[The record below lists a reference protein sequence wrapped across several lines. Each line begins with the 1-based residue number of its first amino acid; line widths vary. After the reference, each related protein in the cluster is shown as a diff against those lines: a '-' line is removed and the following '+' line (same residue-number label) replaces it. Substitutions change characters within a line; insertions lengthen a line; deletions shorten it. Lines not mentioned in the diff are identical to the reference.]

1 MDADECVAAVMKEDA
16 YLKITTDVEKTH
28 CNKVITS
35 ELLFTVSNAYPVRE
49 ELSKPFGYAVGE
61 LVNNGQ
67 YSKYREERKTEL
79 LGEPFCG
86 DEVNEDSGE
95 FEKLDHD
102 NLFAPM
108 FISFSS
114 TTIGLLVC
122 FFPKLLKKR
131 RLWTR
136 KEEDAIR
143 DDDDTPETVKCEDTL
158 TTNTNSVSN
167 VLMNPSLTEILDIL
181 SSSSSKEL
189 DAAMEKLPDQSALLE
204 LCLQNNPIFLS
215 NERLKD
221 HLLSLTWSELLN
233 LCRPIGQRT
242 INEIM
247 KYVSIYDKS
256 NPKIRLQYTI
266 LTNPATRVAL
276 MQQLSDRLPL
286 VSKNTGI
293 STISSK
299 THSTGP
305 PPNQQFDPVLSAYL
319 NQISARS
326 VATSADESNDSMAR
340 RKFDLETN
348 PSNLYS
354 EHFSES
360 QISSREI
367 MKPSTFLIYLSTE
380 NLELI
385 KQQFETKTLT
395 APSFDSNMILQMK
408 IGLMKPNNG
417 SNSINVLKMTIR
429 SLDHVKAIV
438 TSFLQMHDCVGRN
451 NDSGSSLILTPER
464 RVATIAKDTIREFSI
479 DSGEGVHTFVGKAG
493 QFLSGESRN
502 TYEYESSE
510 IENLKNGYSL
520 AL

>member
-1 MDADECVAAVMKEDA
+1 MFSEPSTAEKFIIAGFMLFALIVLTAYTASSAAALVIDDSSMEYASLDDVRRDPSAYLCIEEAIYDMFLGVKIEWSTKMNKERIMQYSNIDAILEGMDAGECVAAVMKEDA

-67 YSKYREERKTEL
+67 YSKYRDERKNEL

-102 NLFAPM
+102 NLFVSFCLSEFVGHYATFKFVILICMPNILKAPM

-114 TTIGLLVC
+114 TTIGLFVC
-122 FFPKLLKKR
+122 FFPKFLKKR

-167 VLMNPSLTEILDIL
+167 VLINPSLTDILDIL

-221 HLLSLTWSELLN
+221 HLLSLTWSELLH

-354 EHFSES
+354 E
-360 QISSREI
+360 R
-367 MKPSTFLIYLSTE
+367 K
-380 NLELI
+380 
-385 KQQFETKTLT
+385 
-395 APSFDSNMILQMK
+395 
-408 IGLMKPNNG
+408 
-417 SNSINVLKMTIR
+417 
-429 SLDHVKAIV
+429 
-438 TSFLQMHDCVGRN
+438 
-451 NDSGSSLILTPER
+451 
-464 RVATIAKDTIREFSI
+464 
-479 DSGEGVHTFVGKAG
+479 
-493 QFLSGESRN
+493 
-502 TYEYESSE
+502 
-510 IENLKNGYSL
+510 
-520 AL
+520 